1 MSSNATPVAAPAK
14 VVKTFRVLRFDPAK
28 DKAPRWQEFK
38 LPCDPMER
46 VLTALNRIKWEQD
59 GSMTYR
65 RSCGHAV
72 CGSCGMTIQGASRL
86 ACKTLVK
93 DIEGDI
99 IEIQPLK
106 GFPVVKDLVVDMEH
120 FYHNLRS
127 VKPYLITSSPK
138 PVKERKQSPEQFDLI
153 DDASKCILCG
163 CCTSSCPS
171 FWKNDSYLGPAAL
184 LKAWRFIGDSRDEA
198 KAERIAAVNG
208 RNGIWRCHTIFNC
221 KEACPK
227 EIDIPA
233 ALSQLKR
240 AVVFGS
246 VS

>member
-1 MSSNATPVAAPAK
+1 MSTTSTPIAAPQK
-14 VVKTFRVLRFDPAK
+14 VVKTFRIKRFDPAAGT
-28 DKAPRWQEFK
+28 APRWQEFQ

-46 VLTALNRIKWEQD
+46 VLTALNRLKWEQD
-59 GSMTYR
+59 GTLTYR

-72 CGSCGMTIQGASRL
+72 CGSCAMTIQGQSRL

-93 DIEGDI
+93 DIAGDRI
-99 IEIQPLK
+99 DIEPLK
-106 GFPVVKDLVVDMEH
+106 GFPVIKDLAVDMER
-120 FYHNLRS
+120 FYANLRV
-127 VKPYLITSSPK
+127 VKPFLVNTSPK
-138 PVKERKQSPEQFDLI
+138 PVKERLQSPAQFELI

-171 FWKNDSYLGPAAL
+171 FWKNDQYLGPAAL
-184 LKAWRFIGDSRDEA
+184 LKAWRFVGDSRDEA
-198 KAERIAAVNG
+198 GAERLAQVNG

-227 EIDIPA
+227 DIDVPA

-246 VS
+246 AE

>member
-1 MSSNATPVAAPAK
+1 MPTTK
-14 VVKTFRVLRFDPAK
+14 KTFRIHRYNPASDSAPVVKDYVLD
-28 DKAPRWQEFK
+28 
-38 LPCDPMER
+38 CDPMER
-46 VLTALNRIKWEQD
+46 VLTALNRIKWETD
-59 GSMTYR
+59 GSLTYR

-93 DIEGDI
+93 DIPGDV
-99 IEIQPLK
+99 IEVAPLK
-106 GFPVVKDLVVDMEH
+106 GFPVIKDLVVDMSH

-127 VKPYLITSSPK
+127 IQPFFITKAPK
-138 PVKERKQSPEQFDLI
+138 PVKEFRQSPEQYDLI
-153 DDASKCILCG
+153 DDATKCILCG

-171 FWKNDSYLGPAAL
+171 YWKNDSYLGPAAL

-198 KAERIAAVNG
+198 KSERLDAVNG
-208 RNGIWRCHTIFNC
+208 ADGVWRCHTIFNC

-233 ALSQLKR
+233 ALSRLKR
-240 AVVFGS
+240 AVIAGAVA
-246 VS
+246 